1 MKPFKPHVKHVH
13 VVPKT
18 KDMKSVRINAN
29 TLILVNKCIPDNEA
43 RERYLK
49 RYSIG
54 PRAPEEYIPPKIKA
68 DIQREIAV
76 GSMEELGSLVEDME
90 ALADTE

>member
-1 MKPFKPHVKHVH
+1 MKAFTPRQKHVH

-18 KDMKSVRINAN
+18 KDMKSVRVNAN
-29 TLILVNKCIPDNEA
+29 TIILVNKRIPDDEA

-49 RYSIG
+49 RYSSG
-54 PRAPEEYIPPKIKA
+54 PKSPDYYMPPKIGENIPK
-68 DIQREIAV
+68 EIPI
-76 GSMEELGSLVEDME
+76 GSMEEMGSLVENME

>member
-1 MKPFKPHVKHVH
+1 
-13 VVPKT
+13 
-18 KDMKSVRINAN
+18 MKSVRVNAN
-29 TLILVNKCIPDNEA
+29 TIILVNKSIPDNEA

-49 RYSIG
+49 RYSIV
-54 PRAPEEYIPPKIKA
+54 PKAPETYMPPKIKE
-68 DIQREIAV
+68 DIQREIPV

>member
-1 MKPFKPHVKHVH
+1 MRSFTPRQKHVH

-18 KDMKSVRINAN
+18 KDMKSVRINSN
-29 TLILVNKCIPDNEA
+29 TLILVNKNISDADA

-54 PRAPEEYIPPKIKA
+54 PKAPETYIPPRVAGEMPK
-68 DIQREIAV
+68 EISV

>member
-1 MKPFKPHVKHVH
+1 MKPFTPRQKHVH

-18 KDMKSVRINAN
+18 KLMKSVRINAN
-29 TLILVNKCIPDNEA
+29 TIIMVDKSVPDEEA

-49 RYSIG
+49 RYNLG
-54 PRAPEEYIPPKIKA
+54 PKAPVSYIPPRIKE
-68 DIQREIAV
+68 DIQKEIPV

-90 ALADTE
+90 ALTDSE